1 MSDLTIRPTTKFLKA
16 GTLLAILFIIAID
29 VLYFEQW
36 RNQANFPTWFPYVPL
51 VILVWP
57 LSRWL
62 RRQCIKAVV
71 SGDRLRYEIGATSKT
86 TRNIQLSKVQDI
98 RVDQGLFDRML
109 NIGSISIETSG
120 ETSRL
125 TIPNV
130 DSPQQIADQLMNRS
144 QSGAAAV

>member
-16 GTLLAILFIIAID
+16 GTLLAILVIIAID

-36 RNQANFPTWFPYVPL
+36 RDQANFPTWFPYVPL
-51 VILVWP
+51 VILLWP
-57 LSRWL
+57 LSRWF

-71 SGDRLRYEIGATSKT
+71 SGDRLRYEVGATSKT

-125 TIPNV
+125 TIPKV

-144 QSGAAAV
+144 QSGAATV